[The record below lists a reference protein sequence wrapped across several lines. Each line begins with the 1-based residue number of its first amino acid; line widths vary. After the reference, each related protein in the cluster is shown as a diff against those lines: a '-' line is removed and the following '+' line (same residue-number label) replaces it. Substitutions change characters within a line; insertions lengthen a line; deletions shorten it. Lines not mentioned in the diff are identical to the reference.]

1 MVLSELDSYMQENE
15 TKMFSYNIWE
25 NKFKNRLNN

>member
-15 TKMFSYNIWE
+15 TKMFSYNIWK
-25 NKFKNRLNN
+25 NKFKIG